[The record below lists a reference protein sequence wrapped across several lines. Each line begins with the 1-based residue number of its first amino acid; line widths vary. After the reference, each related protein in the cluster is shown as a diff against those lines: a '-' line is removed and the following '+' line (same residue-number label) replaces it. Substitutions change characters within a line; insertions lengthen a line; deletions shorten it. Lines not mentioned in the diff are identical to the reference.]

1 MELKALKDLDREML
15 ELSLMLKQLADSPGS
30 ESKERALM
38 VSEERDRLL
47 WRKAQHT
54 AFEKYLRD
62 QSMTAF
68 EQKAL
73 HSLQSTTGGYSVSPL
88 SALEILSKAQMFA
101 PIRQY
106 ATVRTLLTGDEYP
119 LPKETGR
126 PPVRWVNENA
136 SRTTMDG
143 LTFAGESIP
152 THIMNS
158 TIPVAAKLVED
169 PAFDFEDWLINH
181 SVLTAFLEEEAK
193 QFIVGDGIGKPEGLL
208 ARPGVAEVKSGS
220 PTTLTVDGVSGL
232 YHQLPQVFRRRAVWL
247 MNAATLRAMSGLKD
261 NAGQPILR
269 QTTTGDTILGRPVL
283 EDPNMPDIA
292 SGAWPIA
299 FGDLSYYWIID
310 RIPLAVLRDPL
321 SNKPNVVFDC
331 VRRVGGQ
338 LVEPAAVVKQVISA

>member
-88 SALEILSKAQMFA
+88 SAMEILSKAQMFA

-106 ATVRTLLTGDEYP
+106 ATVRTLLTGDAYP
-119 LPKETGR
+119 LPKETSR
-126 PPVRWVNENA
+126 PDVRWVTETDPRPLMN
-136 SRTTMDG
+136 G
-143 LTFAGESIP
+143 LTFGGELIP
-152 THIMNS
+152 THIMN
-158 TIPVAAKLVED
+158 TTFPVAAKLLED
-169 PAFDFEDWLINH
+169 PAFDLEEWLINW

-193 QFIVGDGIGKPEGLL
+193 QFLVGNGIGAPEGLL
-208 ARPGVAEVKSGS
+208 VRPGVGEVKSGS
-220 PTTLTVDGVSGL
+220 ATTLTVDGVSGL

-247 MNAATLRAMSGLKD
+247 MNAATLRVLSGLKD
-261 NAGQPILR
+261 TDGQPVLR

-310 RIPLAVLRDPL
+310 RIPLAVLRDPF

>member
-1 MELKALKDLDREML
+1 MEPKTLKDLDREML
-15 ELSLMLKQLADSPGS
+15 ELSLMLKQFAELPGS
-30 ESKERALM
+30 ENKERALM
-38 VSEERDRLL
+38 VSEELDRLL
-47 WRKAQHT
+47 WRKAQRA
-54 AFEKYLRD
+54 AFSKYVRD
-62 QSMTAF
+62 QSMTAL
-68 EQKAL
+68 EAKAL
-73 HSLQSTTGGYSVSPL
+73 QSLQCATGGYAVSPV

-119 LPKETGR
+119 LPKETAR
-126 PPVRWVNENA
+126 PPVRWVNETA

-193 QFIVGDGIGKPEGLL
+193 QFIAGDGIGKPEGLL
-208 ARPGVAEVKSGS
+208 VRPGVAEVKSGS
-220 PTTLTVDGVSGL
+220 ATTLTVDGVSGL

-247 MNAATLRAMSGLKD
+247 MNAATLRAMSALND

-269 QTTTGDTILGRPVL
+269 QMFTGDTILGRPVL

-310 RIPLAVLRDPL
+310 RVPLAVLRDPY

-338 LVEPAAVVKQVISA
+338 LVESAAMVKQVIAA